1 MKGHRD
7 RRLADFIQEEV
18 SQILREELNDP
29 DLQHLITLS
38 RVEVSPDLKHAKI
51 YYQVHGDEAE
61 AQVAQGFKRA
71 ASYIRKLLSQRL
83 QTKFVPEISFLL
95 DKRSAEEEHLE
106 ALFERI
112 KNE

>member
-1 MKGHRD
+1 MRGHRD

-18 SQILREELNDP
+18 AQILREELNDP

-51 YYQVHGDEAE
+51 YYLVHSPEAE
-61 AQVAQGFKRA
+61 DRVAKGFVRA
-71 ASYIRKLLSQRL
+71 ASYIRRLLAQRL
-83 QTKFVPEISFLL
+83 HTKFVPELSFCP
-95 DKRSAEEEHLE
+95 DRRSAEEENLE
-106 ALFERI
+106 ALFQRI